1 MSEALYRKYRPH
13 KFSDVI
19 GQDHIVKV
27 LEAEVKS
34 GDISHAYLF
43 AGTRGTG
50 KTSVARIFASGI
62 GTSANDIYEI
72 DAASNTSVDDVRA
85 LNESV
90 FTLPFESKYKVYI
103 LDEVHMLSKS
113 ASNALL
119 KTLEEPPAHVV
130 FILATTETHK
140 IPQTVLS
147 RCEVYT
153 FKKPSQEVLKKM
165 SQTVA
170 KKEGFVL
177 DDSSAELVAIL
188 GDGSFRD
195 TQGIVQKVLAY
206 SKDKKIS
213 EDEVRPVTGAP
224 SVELV
229 HGVVSAIAEKD
240 LTKGLENVKK
250 AVEQNIDMSV
260 FLKLILHTVRA
271 VLLVRFGAGHLVKD
285 ELSEKEFAFISDFAL
300 NPEIGEA
307 FSSQTL
313 IELLTAYE
321 RTTGAYIPQLP
332 LELALVKLVGENK

>member
-1 MSEALYRKYRPH
+1 MSEALYRKYRPK
-13 KFSDVI
+13 KFPDVI
-19 GQDHIVKV
+19 GQDHVVRV

-34 GDISHAYLF
+34 GEISHAYLF

-50 KTSVARIFASGI
+50 KTSVARIFASEI
-62 GTSANDIYEI
+62 GTSSNDIYEI
-72 DAASNTSVDDVRA
+72 DAASNTSVEDIRA

-130 FILATTETHK
+130 FILATTETRK
-140 IPQTVLS
+140 IPETVLS

-165 SQTVA
+165 IISVA
-170 KKEGFVL
+170 KKEGFIL
-177 DDSSAELVAIL
+177 DDASAELIAIL

-195 TQGIVQKVLAY
+195 TQGIIQKILSY
-206 SKDKKIS
+206 SKNKKITG
-213 EDEVRPVTGAP
+213 EEVRIVTGAP
-224 SVELV
+224 AVELV
-229 HGVVSAIAEKD
+229 HGVVSAIAGKD
-240 LTKGLENVKK
+240 LNLGLQSVKK
-250 AVEQNIDMSV
+250 AVSQNIDMSV
-260 FLKLILHTVRA
+260 FLKLIIHTTRA
-271 VLLVRFGAGHLVKD
+271 ILLVRFSAGDLVKD
-285 ELSEKEFAFISDFAL
+285 ELSTKEFEFVSNLAKQD
-300 NPEIGEA
+300 GT

-313 IELLTAYE
+313 VELLTAYE

-332 LELALVKLVGENK
+332 LELALVKLIND